1 MKISF
6 NWLKEFLNIDIDIEE
21 VSNILTDIGL
31 EVEGIDD
38 FQEVKGGF
46 KGLLVGEVVSCIKHP
61 NADRLKLTTVNI
73 GEESLLQIVCGAPNV
88 KEGLIVII
96 ATVGTTLYPIKG
108 SEFKINKSKIR
119 GELSQGMICAEDEIG
134 IGKAHDGIIVLD
146 KKHQPG
152 TKVSEIFD
160 NYSDSIFNIG
170 LTPNRSDAMSHHGVA
185 RDLRAALMHKGQKTE
200 LLTPSVS
207 NFHINSRTKK
217 INIKILNQ
225 SLCQRFSGIC
235 IENIKVES
243 SPKWLQNK
251 LKSIGL
257 SPVNNVVDITNY
269 ILHEVGQPLHA
280 YDLEK
285 IKSNTIEVKTLKKD
299 TVFTT
304 LDGLERKLNET
315 DLMVCDKN
323 EPMCIAG
330 IYGGDYHGVSNET
343 KSIFLE
349 SAYFNPVS
357 IRKTAKAHSINSDAS
372 FRFERGVNIELVEY
386 ALKRAAILICE
397 LCDGKICSDLIDEY
411 PKKPE
416 SKSILL
422 NFEKTNK
429 LIGQEIPTEK
439 IKSILTSLDFKINN
453 ITETGVGITVP
464 FYRHDVTRECD
475 VVEEILRIYGFN
487 EINLSNKL
495 SISLNTIDQNKHFK
509 TENIISSY
517 LNSLGFNEIMNNSL
531 TNNELDI
538 EKRKSVQIINSI
550 SSDVSQL
557 RTSLLES
564 SLKTLK
570 YNLNRKNSN
579 TNFYEFGKIY
589 ENTKEKNKESRRL
602 GILFSGNIIE
612 KTWNSDV
619 VKAEFY
625 ILKNIVLNIFKRLS
639 VNVSEKIVNFEGL
652 ENVLGIFNNDKRIA
666 ILGKIDIKYKSI
678 IGINQDVYYASIDI
692 DLLLNNLT
700 SEFHKYKNIS
710 KFPSVNRELNFLL
723 DNDIQYSE
731 IKILLFQT
739 SKIKKLTSM
748 SLSDVYIDKKLP
760 EGKKS
765 YTLSFSLMDNEKTL
779 TEKEIQ
785 STMTKI
791 QNTIE
796 NKFTATL
803 RSQDL

>member
-1 MKISF
+1 MNISF

-88 KEGLIVII
+88 KEGLIVVI

-152 TKVSEIFD
+152 TKVSKIFD

-397 LCDGKICSDLIDEY
+397 FCDGKICSDLIDEY
-411 PKKPE
+411 PKKTE

-429 LIGQEIPTEK
+429 LIGQEIPTEE

-509 TENIISSY
+509 TESIISSY

-731 IKILLFQT
+731 IEILLFQT

-803 RSQDL
+803 RSQDF

>member
-1 MKISF
+1 MNISF

-31 EVEGIDD
+31 EVEGIDY

-88 KEGLIVII
+88 KEGLIVVI

-217 INIKILNQ
+217 INIKISNQ

-323 EPMCIAG
+323 KPMCIAG
-330 IYGGDYHGVSNET
+330 VYGGNYHGVSNET

-357 IRKTAKAHSINSDAS
+357 IRKTAKDHSINSDAS

-397 LCDGKICSDLIDEY
+397 FCDGKICSDLIDEY
-411 PKKPE
+411 PKKTE

-429 LIGQEIPTEK
+429 LIGQEIPTEE

-509 TENIISSY
+509 TESIISSY

-602 GILFSGNIIE
+602 GILFSGNIID

-803 RSQDL
+803 RSQDF